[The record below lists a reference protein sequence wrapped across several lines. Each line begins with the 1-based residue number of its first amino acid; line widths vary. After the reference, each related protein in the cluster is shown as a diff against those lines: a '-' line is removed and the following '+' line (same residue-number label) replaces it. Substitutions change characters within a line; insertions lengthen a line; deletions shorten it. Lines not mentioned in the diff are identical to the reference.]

1 MPKKRSSAN
10 QKARN
15 KALIDKYLREV
26 LMMELKNPKI
36 GVPFVNEVIVT
47 EDYQLAKV
55 FVSFYGNKYPKQS
68 FEELL
73 RCKGAVRTL
82 LAKKLNLYKCP
93 DIMFIYDDQFD
104 KGDAIDRLLE
114 KEAED
119 IENAKKGMN

>member
-1 MPKKRSSAN
+1 MPKKRNTA
-10 QKARN
+10 QKGRI
-15 KALIDKYLREV
+15 KALIDKHLREV

-36 GVPFVNEVIVT
+36 GVPFVNEIVVT

-55 FVSFYGNKYPKQS
+55 YVSFFGNKYPKQS
-68 FEELL
+68 YEELL
-73 RCKGAVRTL
+73 RCKGAVRSL
-82 LAKKLNLYKCP
+82 LAKKLDIYKCP

-119 IENAKKGMN
+119 IENAKKGNN